1 MDRLDMLTAEIDVQ
15 CVVADLSIF
24 RGESL
29 AV

>member
-15 CVVADLSIF
+15 SVVADLSIF
-24 RGESL
+24 GGESL